1 MTAVRNT
8 PPAGPS
14 PAVFR
19 DRAEAEAYVASVCF
33 KHGPPRLLGVEIE
46 WTVHHREDHS
56 KPVDATALA
65 AALGKHAPP
74 TLVPDS
80 PQQPL
85 PGGTPLTVEPGGQV
99 EISTPPST
107 SLTEL
112 LGTVADDID
121 HLTRLLEPHGLVL
134 GHRGADPH
142 RPPRRV
148 LRVPRY
154 AAMEQAFAPLGPE
167 GLTMMC
173 STAGL
178 QVCLDFGLKEDLP
191 ARWAAVHALGPVL
204 LALFANSPGV
214 GGRRTEWASARM
226 RSLYATDPVR
236 TRPAAVC
243 ADPAAAYARRV
254 LDTPVIVVRRPG
266 PNWFPPHKFSF
277 ADWIDG
283 ALPVQPT
290 TDDLDYHLTLQFPP
304 VRPRGYLEVR
314 YLDTPPD
321 GQWLP
326 PVVLM
331 AALFSDRSV
340 VDGVLAATETAANRW
355 LAAARHGLAD
365 PVLAR
370 AAHDVV
376 ELGCAA
382 LHRTDLPVA
391 QTDAI
396 AARLHRQLAEKT
408 GAEKTGGGRS

>member
-1 MTAVRNT
+1 MTAVRSA
-8 PPAGPS
+8 PAPGPT

-19 DRAEAEAYVASVCF
+19 DRQEAEAYVASVCF
-33 KHGPPRLLGVEIE
+33 KHGPPRLFGVELE
-46 WTVHHREDHS
+46 WTVHHREDPA
-56 KPVDATALA
+56 KPLDRHALA

-99 EISTPPST
+99 EISTPPIG

-112 LGTVADDID
+112 LKTVADDID
-121 HLTRLLEPHGLVL
+121 HLTGLLAPAGLVL

-142 RPPRRV
+142 RPPRRM
-148 LRVPRY
+148 LQVPRY
-154 AAMEQAFAPLGPE
+154 AAMEHAFAPVGPE
-167 GLTMMC
+167 GITMMC

-178 QVCLDFGLKEDLP
+178 QVCLDVGHEQDLA

-204 LALFANSPGV
+204 AALFANSPGV
-214 GGRRTEWASARM
+214 GGRRTDWASARM
-226 RSLYATDPVR
+226 RTLYATDPVR

-243 ADPAAAYARRV
+243 AEPAKAWARRV
-254 LDTPVIVVRRPG
+254 LDAPVIVVRRPG
-266 PNWFPPHKFSF
+266 SSWLPPRRLTF

-283 ALPVQPT
+283 ALETRPT
-290 TDDLDYHLTLQFPP
+290 ADDLDYHLTLQFPP

-321 GQWLP
+321 GRWLP
-326 PVVLM
+326 PVVLL

-340 VDGVLAATETAANRW
+340 VDAVLAVTETAAGRW
-355 LAAARHGLAD
+355 LAAARYGLDD

-370 AAHDVV
+370 AARDVV

-382 LHRTDLPVA
+382 LRNTDLSVGQA
-391 QTDAI
+391 DAI
-396 AARLHRQLAEKT
+396 AEELHRTL
-408 GAEKTGGGRS
+408 AEKTGGGRS